1 MVDPEF
7 YKNDKDFY
15 SEWIGMKGKDKSKMK
30 EEWKELRRKALRLLN
45 DDLHEKGHQ
54 GSIMGIDVSD
64 DELWKYLDGEEKE
77 RFNKIARILDF
88 EWGFKPNVGG
98 EGIVIKP
105 SNKSFVKKF
114 KDIKNEAKMIKE
126 GMRFNTTY
134 ISLPDGEYNIED
146 VLKELEELKNELMVW
161 KRGGWQTVSAPDREN
176 KEIIPLMK

>member
-7 YKNDKDFY
+7 FKNDNEFY
-15 SEWIGMKGKDKSKMK
+15 SEWIGMKGKDKSKMR

-54 GSIMGIDVSD
+54 GSIMGVDVED
-64 DELWKYLDGEEKE
+64 DELWKYLEGDEKR
-77 RFNKIARILDF
+77 RFNKLARILDF
-88 EWGFKPNVGG
+88 ESGFRPHKENY
-98 EGIVIKP
+98 
-105 SNKSFVKKF
+105 VKKF
-114 KDIKNEAKMIKE
+114 KEFKMIKE